1 MWRRRRWLWRT
12 KGLSGVIDGPQR
24 LKPRFINGLLRRGF
38 RAVFFETVDPV
49 CSCFPTVRAFQDLI
63 LVQPLKACLTSSC
76 WGRDPSHSSIPHKFR
91 GQGRP
96 RHSRRYLNLSGVSY
110 LAGEVNYLG
119 HLGRGDDSG
128 DHAEETD

>member
-1 MWRRRRWLWRT
+1 LIPVT
-12 KGLSGVIDGPQR
+12 AFQ
-24 LKPRFINGLLRRGF
+24 GLL
-38 RAVFFETVDPV
+38 D
-49 CSCFPTVRAFQDLI
+49 I
-63 LVQPLKACLTSSC
+63 LVLGQRPFAFFDSPQGC
-76 WGRDPSHSSIPHKFR
+76 